1 MTLVGIDGCYG
12 GWVCVAR
19 QGSSVTAFLAPSI
32 AAVLARVEHCAVIAV
47 DIPIGLTD
55 QGPRIC
61 DLIARKKLGKPRG
74 SSVFPAPVRAAL
86 PGRTHAEASE
96 LHQRADGRRMSLQ
109 AFGILGKIQ
118 EVDTLLSSDPALQQT
133 VREIH
138 PELSFA
144 VWNANQP
151 MQHRKSR
158 PAGRS
163 ERDLLIESKWPGL
176 RAKLVGQLRGCAYKP
191 DDLTDA
197 LAALWTAER
206 IQAGT
211 AQLIPT
217 DPPRDLLGLR
227 MEMWA

>member
-1 MTLVGIDGCYG
+1 MTLVGIDGCSD
-12 GWVCVAR
+12 GWVCVV
-19 QGSSVTAFLAPSI
+19 QQESSFTAFLAPTI
-32 AAVLARVEHCAVIAV
+32 AAVLTRIGRCAVVAI

-55 QGPRIC
+55 EGPRTC
-61 DLIARKKLGKPRG
+61 DLIARKQLGRPRG

-86 PGRTHAEASE
+86 AGRTYAEASE
-96 LHQRADGRRMSLQ
+96 FHQRADGRRLTQQ
-109 AFGILGKIQ
+109 AFGILRKIQ
-118 EVDTLLSSDPALQQT
+118 EVDALLSSDPTLQQT

-144 VWNANQP
+144 VWNAGQP
-151 MQHRKSR
+151 MQNRKSR

-163 ERDLLIESKWPGL
+163 ERELLIESKWPGL

-191 DDLTDA
+191 DDLNDA

-206 IQAGT
+206 IQAGA
-211 AQLIPT
+211 AQLIPAE
-217 DPPRDLLGLR
+217 PPRDQKGLR